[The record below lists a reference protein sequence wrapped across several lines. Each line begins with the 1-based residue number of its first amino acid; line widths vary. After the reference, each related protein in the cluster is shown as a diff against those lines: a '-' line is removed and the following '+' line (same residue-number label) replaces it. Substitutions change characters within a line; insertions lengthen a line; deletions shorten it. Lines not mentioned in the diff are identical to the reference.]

1 MRRLRASLVG
11 KCAGGSA
18 MKHLSILLAM
28 TLALCVGCAS
38 TGNADSRATSLL
50 LGVFDSQRQCYDAWA
65 TILDEWIKQTGGLR
79 PGLEAS
85 RRMIAEDNRTELS
98 RLIRATW
105 KRLGSPDHVSARD
118 ISVAF
123 TEILGDQVPYDCR
136 TIIWL
141 RPLLTETP
149 ETFAAGAKQALLNEA
164 PVADRIDNYTF
175 SGWLIIGL
183 LAPQNQLGNV
193 R

>member
-1 MRRLRASLVG
+1 
-11 KCAGGSA
+11 

-28 TLALCVGCAS
+28 TLVLCGGCAS
-38 TGNADSRATSLL
+38 TGNADSRAKPLPL
-50 LGVFDSQRQCYDAWA
+50 DYFDGQRQCYDAWA

-98 RLIRATW
+98 RLVRATW
-105 KRLGSPDHVSARD
+105 KKLGSPDQVSARD

-123 TEILGDQVPYDCR
+123 TEILGDEVPYDCR

-141 RPLLTETP
+141 RPLLTEVP
-149 ETFAAGAKQALLNEA
+149 ETFAAGAKQALLREA
-164 PVADRIDNYTF
+164 PVADRAGNYTF
-175 SGWLIIGL
+175 SGWLIIEL
-183 LAPQNQLGNV
+183 LAPQNQLGKV

>member
-1 MRRLRASLVG
+1 
-11 KCAGGSA
+11 
-18 MKHLSILLAM
+18 
-28 TLALCVGCAS
+28 
-38 TGNADSRATSLL
+38 
-50 LGVFDSQRQCYDAWA
+50 
-65 TILDEWIKQTGGLR
+65 
-79 PGLEAS
+79 
-85 RRMIAEDNRTELS
+85 
-98 RLIRATW
+98 
-105 KRLGSPDHVSARD
+105 
-118 ISVAF
+118 
-123 TEILGDQVPYDCR
+123 VPYDCR